1 MCCLIYWLFELIP
14 EVFGILVFACLL
26 GGGWIVFDE
35 PGEVF
40 SVVDFVTEHLFAT
53 GGITY
58 QLVSFCWFWYKL
70 IFRKRYKLEI
80 DSVGGNKRDKIN
92 KGKD

>member
-26 GGGWIVFDE
+26 GGGWIVFDK

-40 SVVDFVTEHLFAT
+40 RVVDFVAEHLFAV

-58 QLVSFCWFWYKL
+58 QLVSF
-70 IFRKRYKLEI
+70 
-80 DSVGGNKRDKIN
+80 
-92 KGKD
+92 

>member
-26 GGGWIVFDE
+26 GGGWIVFDK

-40 SVVDFVTEHLFAT
+40 RVVDFVAEHLFAS
-53 GGITY
+53 GGEEGFT
-58 QLVSFCWFWYKL
+58 S
-70 IFRKRYKLEI
+70 
-80 DSVGGNKRDKIN
+80 
-92 KGKD
+92 